1 MEDCF
6 HMNQSEDRID
16 GCVQKRYKK
25 SFLKKI
31 VRIKGCPFIKLI

>member
-16 GCVQKRYKK
+16 GFAQERYKK
-25 SFLKKI
+25 PFFKKI
-31 VRIKGCPFIKLI
+31 VRNKGCPFIKLI